1 MMDPSRRGVVN
12 GGGAGAT
19 GHNSSSGSG
28 SSSSKQGS
36 KNNNHNSNAATKK
49 SSRMKEVVNYDDK
62 RHLVPDSLE
71 EDIAHPVAHRQLN
84 ELEEHVNDL
93 HESCWETES
102 IFEEI
107 LEDITEDKFF
117 TDGKRFSRH
126 ISHTVNDD
134 GIYGFYSFRK
144 PFDGCAGCK
153 RVIGRFFHL
162 RRADGEDGCGVG
174 GI

>member
-12 GGGAGAT
+12 GAGAAAAAAIGST

-28 SSSSKQGS
+28 SGSGSNSKQGS
-36 KNNNHNSNAATKK
+36 SNTNNKNNNSTSAAPKK

-62 RHLVPDSLE
+62 RHLLDLE
-71 EDIAHPVAHRQLN
+71 EDITHPVAHRQLN

-117 TDGKRFSRH
+117 TDGKVFTSH
-126 ISHTVNDD
+126 LSHTVSDT
-134 GIYGFYSFRK
+134 
-144 PFDGCAGCK
+144 
-153 RVIGRFFHL
+153 
-162 RRADGEDGCGVG
+162 
-174 GI
+174 